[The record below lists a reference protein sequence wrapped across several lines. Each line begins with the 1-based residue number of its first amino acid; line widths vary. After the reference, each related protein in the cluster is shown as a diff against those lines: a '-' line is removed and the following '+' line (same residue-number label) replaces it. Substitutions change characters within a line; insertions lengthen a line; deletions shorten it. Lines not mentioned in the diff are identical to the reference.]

1 MTAVLEI
8 VASGFIRLDF
18 AREMEAGA
26 SNEEMALEEMSQYPS
41 VASYW
46 SLSLSLLEYPLFYH
60 MDVSGLFQIPQEH
73 ILIPF

>member
-41 VASYW
+41 VASY
-46 SLSLSLLEYPLFYH
+46 
-60 MDVSGLFQIPQEH
+60 
-73 ILIPF
+73 